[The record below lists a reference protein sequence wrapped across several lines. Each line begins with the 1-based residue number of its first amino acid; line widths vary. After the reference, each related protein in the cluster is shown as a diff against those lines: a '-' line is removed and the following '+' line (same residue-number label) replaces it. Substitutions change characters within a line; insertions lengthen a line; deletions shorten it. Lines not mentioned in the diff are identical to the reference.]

1 MLNKNTPLETVKGLQ
16 RVHLE
21 LTKCCLS
28 IDTFFLSCSVAQFV
42 DIVKLHSPWTGTSA
56 LSATL
61 MRYYAVYQFSYVI
74 CRTRD
79 SVFHHIS
86 NTEKRADKTILWKV
100 FLTIVDILWWNT
112 VLRVRSNFLLIL
124 GVKTCKTHEWRK
136 TVNTKKSLRSQYE
149 PKKIIARKQRK
160 IHKFLHRGWP

>member
-1 MLNKNTPLETVKGLQ
+1 MKGLQ

-61 MRYYAVYQFSYVI
+61 MRYYIVYQFSYVI

-100 FLTIVDILWWNT
+100 FLTIVDELWWNT
-112 VLRVRSNFLLIL
+112 VSSVRSNFRLRL
-124 GVKTCKTHEWRK
+124 GVKTGETHEWRK
-136 TVNTKKSLRSQYE
+136 TTKKPMRSQHE

-160 IHKFLHRGWP
+160 TSQGLFRRGWP

>member
-42 DIVKLHSPWTGTSA
+42 DIVKLHSLWTGTSA

-61 MRYYAVYQFSYVI
+61 MRYKAVYQFS
-74 CRTRD
+74 D

-100 FLTIVDILWWNT
+100 FLTIVDIL
-112 VLRVRSNFLLIL
+112 
-124 GVKTCKTHEWRK
+124 
-136 TVNTKKSLRSQYE
+136 
-149 PKKIIARKQRK
+149 
-160 IHKFLHRGWP
+160 